1 MVKGVV
7 HQDGSGR
14 VQTVYKNYN
23 IKFYELIQAFFK
35 KTSIPILL
43 NTSFNLNGE
52 PIVETPDDAIR
63 TFLYC
68 GLDYLV
74 IEDFI
79 ISK

>member
-14 VQTVYKNYN
+14 VQTVSKNYN
-23 IKFYELIQAFFK
+23 KKFYELIQAFFK

-63 TFLYC
+63 TFYNC